1 MTWLQG
7 APRATG
13 RRAVVRSPWDDAE
26 VRVVDLAG
34 PAEVEEALAVAHASR
49 EAVAALPT
57 RERAAILERAAA
69 ALAQRADAFA
79 LQICQEVGKPIT
91 LARAEVARAV
101 DTLHAS
107 AAAAQSSRGE
117 VLDLSASASGAGRL
131 GLARR
136 VPAGVV
142 TAITPFNFPLNLVL
156 HKLGPAFAAGCT
168 VVHKPAP
175 EAPGVALALAELLH
189 DAGQPSGALA
199 VLPMAADALADALPL
214 LEDPRVAVVSFTG
227 SATAGRAVAAAAA
240 GKRTLLE
247 LGGVAHNLVLDDAD
261 LDLAAASLGAGA
273 MAYAGQS
280 CVSVQ
285 HVLVDRRVHDAL
297 LERLL
302 AWIRAHAGVGAPAD
316 PQVLVGPV
324 IRDRDADRVQAWIDG
339 AVAAGAPVWLRGSR
353 HGRLLGPTVLGP
365 VPNGCHLDDD
375 EVFGPVLTV
384 RPFDTIEEAFERCN
398 RSRWGLQAAIFTDR
412 ASAVR
417 AAWDRLTVGAVIQNQ
432 ASSTRIDCMPYGG
445 VKQSGVGREGPHAAM
460 DAYTDLR
467 LWVC

>member
-13 RRAVVRSPWDDAE
+13 RRGVVRSPWDDAE
-26 VRVVDLAG
+26 VGAVELAG
-34 PAEVEEALAVAHASR
+34 PAEVEEAL
-49 EAVAALPT
+49 EAAYAARGAIAALPA
-57 RERAAILERAAA
+57 RARAAVLERAAA
-69 ALAQRADAFA
+69 ALSARAEAFA
-79 LQICQEVGKPIT
+79 QQICREVGKPIT
-91 LARAEVARAV
+91 LARAEVARAT
-101 DTLHAS
+101 DTLFAS
-107 AAAAQSSRGE
+107 AAAAQGAHGE
-117 VLDLSASASGAGRL
+117 VLDLSASAAGTGRL

-142 TAITPFNFPLNLVL
+142 TAITPFNFPLNLAL
-156 HKLGPAFAAGCT
+156 HKIGPAFAAGCP
-168 VVHKPAP
+168 VILKPAP

-214 LEDPRVAVVSFTG
+214 LKDPRVAVVSFTG
-227 SATAGRAVAAAAA
+227 SAPAGRAVAAAAA
-240 GKRTLLE
+240 GKRVVLE

-273 MAYAGQS
+273 LAYAGQS

-297 LERLL
+297 VERLL
-302 AWIRAHAGVGAPAD
+302 AWIRTHAVVGDPAD

-324 IRDRDADRVQAWIDG
+324 IRDRDADRVRAWIDE
-339 AVAAGAPVWLRGSR
+339 AIAAGAPVLLDGGRR
-353 HGRLLGPTVLGP
+353 GRLLGPTVLGP
-365 VPNGCHLDDD
+365 VSEGCHLDDD

-384 RPFDTIEEAFERCN
+384 RPFDTLDEAITRCN

-412 ASAVR
+412 ASALR
-417 AAWDRLTVGAVIQNQ
+417 AAWDRLEVGAIVQNQ
-432 ASSTRIDCMPYGG
+432 ASSTRIDSMPYGG
-445 VKQSGVGREGPHAAM
+445 VKASGVGREGPRHAL
-460 DAYTDLR
+460 DAYTELR
-467 LWVC
+467 LWLC